1 MQGNESKKDILDRIK
16 TSLRKRGVKPM
27 GNTQPPEIDSSEFFD
42 PLEDMPEFVFAR
54 NLVGVNGKFSF
65 CENKQE
71 LIAALSTLYQ
81 EQKWNEVYAPEKE
94 IRLYLDMAGI
104 PNHNE
109 QEKIN
114 SIQAGITG
122 CEYLIA
128 RTGSILVSSAQTLS
142 RRVIAH
148 SPQHIVIAK
157 TSQVV
162 NETKQG
168 LEGIRNKYG
177 KLPGMITTITG
188 PSRTAD
194 IEKTLVLGAHGPEE
208 LYVFLVNDN

>member
-1 MQGNESKKDILDRIK
+1 MQGNDSKKEILDRIR
-16 TSLRKRGVKPM
+16 TSLRKRGGK
-27 GNTQPPEIDSSEFFD
+27 QLSKSKPPEIDSSEYLD

-71 LIAALSTLYQ
+71 LLAALSTLYQ
-81 EQKWNEVYAPEKE
+81 EQKWDEVYAPEKE

-104 PNHNE
+104 PNHDDSG
-109 QEKIN
+109 KIN
-114 SIQAGITG
+114 SIQAGVTG

-157 TSQVV
+157 TSQVL
-162 NETKQG
+162 NETRQG
-168 LEGIRNKYG
+168 IDRIREKYG
-177 KLPGMITTITG
+177 KLPGMITSITG

>member
-1 MQGNESKKDILDRIK
+1 MQGNESKKEILDRLK
-16 TSLRKRGVKPM
+16 SSLRTRVDKTM
-27 GNTQPPEIDSSEFFD
+27 GITQAPETDSSEFLP
-42 PLEDMPEFVFAR
+42 PLEDLPEYVFAR
-54 NLVGVNGKFSF
+54 NLVRVNGKFSF

-71 LIAALSTLYQ
+71 LISALSTLYQ
-81 EQKWNEVYAPEKE
+81 EQKWDEVYAPEKD

-104 PNHNE
+104 PNHNDP
-109 QEKIN
+109 EKII
-114 SIQAGITG
+114 SIPAGITG

-128 RTGSILVSSAQTLS
+128 RTGSILISSSQTKS
-142 RRVIAH
+142 RRVFAH
-148 SPQHIVIAK
+148 APQHVVIAK

-162 NETKQG
+162 NEMKQG
-168 LEGIRNKYG
+168 LEGIRRKYG
-177 KLPGMITTITG
+177 KIPGMITAITG

>member
-1 MQGNESKKDILDRIK
+1 MQKNDSRKEILDRIK
-16 TSLRKRGVKPM
+16 SSLRKRGDKTL
-27 GNTQPPEIDSSEFFD
+27 GISHPPETDSGEYLD
-42 PLEDMPEFVFAR
+42 PIEDLPEFVFAR

-65 CENKQE
+65 CENKEE
-71 LIAALSTLYQ
+71 LISALSTLYR
-81 EQKWNEVYAPEKE
+81 EQKWEEVYAPEE
-94 IRLYLDMAGI
+94 DIRLYLDMAGI
-104 PNHNE
+104 PNQHDP
-109 QEKIN
+109 EKIL

-128 RTGSILVSSAQTLS
+128 RTGSILVSSAQTHS
-142 RRVIAH
+142 RRIIAH

-157 TSQVV
+157 TSQIV
-162 NETKQG
+162 NEMKEG
-168 LEGIRNKYG
+168 IEGIRQKYG
-177 KLPGMITTITG
+177 RVPGMITAITG

>member
-1 MQGNESKKDILDRIK
+1 VSDSRKEILDRIK
-16 TSLRKRGVKPM
+16 SSLRKRSDKSFGVCHAPF
-27 GNTQPPEIDSSEFFD
+27 TDSKEFLD
-42 PLEDMPEFVFAR
+42 PLDDMPEFVFAR

-65 CENKQE
+65 CENQRE
-71 LIAALSTLYQ
+71 LLAALSTLYQ
-81 EQKWNEVYAPEKE
+81 EQKWDNVYAPEKD
-94 IRLYLDMAGI
+94 IRNYLGMAGI
-104 PNHNE
+104 PCHDDP
-109 QEKIN
+109 EKIK

-128 RTGSILVSSAQTLS
+128 RSGSILVSSAQTLS

-157 TSQVV
+157 TSQIVD
-162 NETKQG
+162 EMKHG
-168 LEGIRNKYG
+168 IEGIRNKYDR
-177 KLPGMITTITG
+177 LPGTITAITG